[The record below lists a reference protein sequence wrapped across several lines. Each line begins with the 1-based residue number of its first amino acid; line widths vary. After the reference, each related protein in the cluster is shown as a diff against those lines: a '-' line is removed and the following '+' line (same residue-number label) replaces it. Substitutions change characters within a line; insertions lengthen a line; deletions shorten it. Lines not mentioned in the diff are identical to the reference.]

1 VRVLAV
7 LLPFALFTS
16 AAPKSGEDL
25 VRQMHHRWTGRWYQT
40 VTFRQTT
47 TFPDRPAETWYEAGK
62 IPGKLRIDVAPLDS
76 MTTIVFVG
84 DSTIVF
90 KDGKRV
96 AAHQDRNLLITLGFD
111 VYGQPPESTTTQ
123 LSAAGIDMGRVREDT
138 WQGKKVWVVGAAKGD
153 TTTSQFWIE
162 QERLLFVRLIEV
174 RKNLKDAQAPPNLL
188 DVTFE
193 NYQPLGKGWVAPRVV
208 IKLNGKEVQREEYR
222 EIRADAPLQ
231 SDLYDTQTYHKAEW
245 IGAR

>member
-16 AAPKSGEDL
+16 AAPKSGEEL

-111 VYGQPPESTTTQ
+111 VYGQPPESTTAQ

-162 QERLLFVRLIEV
+162 QERLLFVRLIEAKPSQ
-174 RKNLKDAQAPPNLL
+174 KNPGGPPNIL

-193 NYQPLGKGWVAPRVV
+193 RYQPLGKAWIAPVCV
-208 IKLNGKEVQREEYR
+208 IKLNGKEFQRESYT
-222 EIRADAPLQ
+222 EIKADVNLPDELF
-231 SDLYDTQTYHKAEW
+231 DTGTWHKPDW
-245 IGAR
+245 IGGT

>member
-1 VRVLAV
+1 MRVLAV

-16 AAPKSGEDL
+16 AAPKSGEEL

-111 VYGQPPESTTTQ
+111 VYGQPPESTTAQ

-162 QERLLFVRLIEV
+162 QERMLFVRLIEAKPSQ
-174 RKNLKDAQAPPNLL
+174 KNSGGPPNIL

-193 NYQPLGKGWVAPRVV
+193 RYQPLGKAWIAPVCV
-208 IKLNGKEVQREEYR
+208 IKLNGKEFQRESYT
-222 EIRADAPLQ
+222 EIKADVNLPDELF
-231 SDLYDTQTYHKAEW
+231 DTGTWHKPDW
-245 IGAR
+245 IGGT